1 MTELG
6 QQYET
11 GAIPPEGAA
20 PSGPPTI
27 DEQSRQAAMARA
39 MVANEKRQREQQC
52 GLEID
57 KAIAEILKRH
67 KCQVHF
73 MELRQDGGT
82 SRIWLQPVAVDE
94 PTT

>member
-1 MTELG
+1 MAELDK
-6 QQYET
+6 QYET
-11 GAIPPEGAA
+11 VASPPEGAA
-20 PSGPPTI
+20 PNGPPTI

-52 GLEID
+52 GLEINN
-57 KAIAEILKRH
+57 AIAEILKRH
-67 KCQVHF
+67 RCEAHY

-82 SRIWLQPVAVDE
+82 NRIWLQPVAVDE